1 MDPSAAEEADEP
13 DGHPAVQEAA
23 AGKTERQIRFI
34 RSGELQNPVRK
45 RAGDSLVEIRGC
57 LGNSIR
63 IMRGVS
69 EHRHQ
74 GKKGKRAVRQDFPE
88 FSEFTRRLPL
98 SRGFEPHGGCRFIM
112 LREAESEKRG
122 RRVKPPAHGGG
133 DTGEPGVGNDLPDH
147 A

>member
-63 IMRGVS
+63 ITS
-69 EHRHQ
+69 T
-74 GKKGKRAVRQDFPE
+74 RA
-88 FSEFTRRLPL
+88 ST
-98 SRGFEPHGGCRFIM
+98 
-112 LREAESEKRG
+112 
-122 RRVKPPAHGGG
+122 
-133 DTGEPGVGNDLPDH
+133 
-147 A
+147 